1 MGCFFYAVNLH
12 HRTRRKRVKR
22 RTVGQSHFRIVRRA
36 PRVRPRIIPERT
48 FVMSKTSSTSTARV
62 INNNE
67 KGWNRNTDCCVDVK
81 TFLRSDRLT
90 RIGKTYQGLLRLDH
104 QYHYTFIET
113 KGTKTQRR
121 NPRIYEGRYLTVTCQ
136 ADGTFRPNLR
146 KVPVGSG
153 FNIDDYAIAV
163 CNELR
168 AALTGLVEESE

>member
-1 MGCFFYAVNLH
+1 MKKVFSPF
-12 HRTRRKRVKR
+12 
-22 RTVGQSHFRIVRRA
+22 
-36 PRVRPRIIPERT
+36 
-48 FVMSKTSSTSTARV
+48 
-62 INNNE
+62 NE
-67 KGWNRNTDCCVDVK
+67 AGSEELEESRLRGWNRNTDCCVDVK

-113 KGTKTQRR
+113 KSTKTQRR

-136 ADGTFRPNLR
+136 ADGSFRPNLR
-146 KVPVGSG
+146 QVPVGSG

>member
-1 MGCFFYAVNLH
+1 MKKVFSPF
-12 HRTRRKRVKR
+12 
-22 RTVGQSHFRIVRRA
+22 
-36 PRVRPRIIPERT
+36 
-48 FVMSKTSSTSTARV
+48 
-62 INNNE
+62 NE
-67 KGWNRNTDCCVDVK
+67 AGSEELDESRLRGWNRNTDCCVDVK

-146 KVPVGSG
+146 QVRISADFDV
-153 FNIDDYAIAV
+153 DDYILGV
-163 CNELR
+163 RNELR
-168 AALTGLVEESE
+168 SALTGLVEESE

>member
-1 MGCFFYAVNLH
+1 MKKVFSPF
-12 HRTRRKRVKR
+12 
-22 RTVGQSHFRIVRRA
+22 
-36 PRVRPRIIPERT
+36 
-48 FVMSKTSSTSTARV
+48 
-62 INNNE
+62 NE
-67 KGWNRNTDCCVDVK
+67 AGSAELEESRLRGWNRNTDCCMDVK

-104 QYHYTFIET
+104 RYHYTFIET

-136 ADGTFRPNLR
+136 ADGSFRPNLR

>member
-1 MGCFFYAVNLH
+1 MKKVFSPF
-12 HRTRRKRVKR
+12 
-22 RTVGQSHFRIVRRA
+22 
-36 PRVRPRIIPERT
+36 
-48 FVMSKTSSTSTARV
+48 
-62 INNNE
+62 NE
-67 KGWNRNTDCCVDVK
+67 AGSEELDESRLRGWNRNTDCCVDVK

-90 RIGKTYQGLLRLDH
+90 RIGKTYQGLLRMDH

-136 ADGTFRPNLR
+136 ADGSFRPNLR